1 MDLVANATLT
11 GNLGVYVQPGIGEAY
26 PELVK
31 ILRELYRTRVSRLP
45 FVPNDWYVQ
54 VDRLMGSNT
63 VVKLQQSKPNGVVY
77 DGLPVWIVSDKA
89 AIDAWQKVAV
99 LMNSA
104 ITAFIGGE
112 IEKGKSIIASANAN
126 AEFWNTLYD
135 GAVWVRD
142 APGKAVDAV
151 GRGAMS
157 FAGSFLAKTW
167 WIGAVLLVGLF
178 IYVNRGAAVAAAG
191 KKLKV

>member
-11 GNLGVYVQPGIGEAY
+11 GTLGVYVQPGIGEAY

-54 VDRLMGSNT
+54 VDRLMGSST
-63 VVKLQQSKPNGVVY
+63 VVKLQQSKPYGVTY
-77 DGLPVWIVSDKA
+77 DGLPVWILSDKS

-99 LMNSA
+99 LMNNA
-104 ITAFIGGE
+104 ITAFVGGE
-112 IEKGKSIIASANAN
+112 VEKGKAIVASAQAN
-126 AEFWNTLYD
+126 AEFWNGLYE

-167 WIGAVLLVGLF
+167 WIGALVIVGIFL
-178 IYVNRGAAVAAAG
+178 YVNRGASASAVG
-191 KKLKV
+191 KKMKV